1 MFSLTQIPTKHF
13 FFSLKKLP
21 GALRIKF
28 PAQCMELFFFFLFFC
43 FVLAT
48 LHGLLDISSPT
59 RDQTLQWKLGVH
71 TNGPPGKSLYGFSR
85 PDPPSFP
92 KASPPS
98 ASKLSPHLMM
108 FLCYCLCFVRWFILG
123 TNLTRL
129 RDASKGGKILFLGM
143 SVRCFW
149 KRLVSELGD

>member
-1 MFSLTQIPTKHF
+1 MRVPWAARRSNQSILKETSPGCLLEGLMLTLKLQYFGHLKRRASAATAAKSLP
-13 FFSLKKLP
+13 SCL
-21 GALRIKF
+21 
-28 PAQCMELFFFFLFFC
+28 
-43 FVLAT
+43 T
-48 LHGLLDISSPT
+48 LCE
-59 RDQTLQWKLGVH
+59 TLQWKLGVH